1 MKILVLTSRYTAN
14 RDIIDEDFGRQTRL
28 FAALKKF
35 NHNIDF
41 LCADYRKFED
51 KKKTLHGINVIIK
64 PFGIFHFLNFLNNL
78 NNQLKNKKY
87 DFLISASDPLWGI
100 IGYIFAKKHKV
111 KFIYDLH
118 DNYET
123 YDAYKIPFFGFIDN
137 FVIRNA
143 DIITA
148 VSYSLKNKIKNL
160 RNKDVFVIQ
169 NGADTKLFKPM
180 NQLSCRKS
188 LNLPKNA
195 KIVAY
200 AGSIQRLQGIDLL
213 IDVIQDLRKE
223 IKDLILV
230 IAGRFYRNE
239 AKYIDLKKEGIIYIG
254 SLTQDK
260 VVKLINAA
268 DVVVVPNPANDFTNY
283 CFPYKVVE
291 YMACNTPIV
300 ATDVGDVGI
309 LLKNFKGSL
318 CKENDKKDMMDKIKI
333 QLSKRKINYRAKLKN
348 SWHNIAK
355 DLDRILQK

>member
-1 MKILVLTSRYTAN
+1 MKILVLTSRYTAS
-14 RDIIDEDFGRQTRL
+14 RDIVDEDFGRQTRL

-35 NHNIDF
+35 NHDINF
-41 LCADYRKFED
+41 FCADYKKFE
-51 KKKTLHGINVIIK
+51 KKEKLLHGININIR
-64 PFGIFHFLNFLNNL
+64 PFGIFYFLSFLDNL
-78 NNQLKNKKY
+78 NIQLKNKKY
-87 DFLISASDPLWGI
+87 DYLISTSDPLWGI

-123 YDAYKIPFFGFIDN
+123 YDTYKIPFFKFIDN
-137 FVIRNA
+137 YAMKNA
-143 DIITA
+143 NIITA

-160 RNKDVFVIQ
+160 QNRNVFVVQ
-169 NGADTKLFKPM
+169 NGADTRLFKPM
-180 NQLSCRKS
+180 NQLSCRK
-188 LNLPKNA
+188 LLGLPKSA

-239 AKYIDLKKEGIIYIG
+239 AKYIDLKKEGIIYLG

-268 DVVVVPNPANDFTNY
+268 DVVVVPNPANEFTKY
-283 CFPYKVVE
+283 CFPYKAVE

-300 ATDVGDVGI
+300 ASNVGDVGI
-309 LLKNFKGSL
+309 LLKDFKDSL
-318 CKENDKKDMMDKIKI
+318 CKENDKNDMAEKIKT
-333 QLSKRKINYRAKLKN
+333 QLNKKKINYRAKLKN

-355 DLDRILQK
+355 ELDRILRK